1 MPPDRH
7 QWTRALGA
15 RAARRR
21 LRALLDVG
29 EQLEARGLL
38 NEAVRLAAARDAA
51 PPGDRERDIPWPAPW
66 DKVGWPRLM
75 RPHARR
81 GSLSGVVAAVLMGG
95 APMVWLMH
103 RLANIR
109 TPWPKIPAV
118 SADIRLWLGA
128 SGGLLRRRGLWPG
141 RGRRSLVL
149 GGDDLGQN
157 LLVLGGI
164 GSGKTTSVIQP
175 VLLQCLALGM
185 GGLLFDIKGDFGVA
199 AAGLARRAGR
209 ELTVV
214 GPGRRAFNLLRGLT
228 PEAAAGFLKSVLLL
242 NGAPG
247 DPFWTETAV
256 ELCRNALGVLSFLPD
271 RYSLA
276 GLYDYLFRDDVRAD
290 CDRRLRDEA
299 AGLSAEALRLLR
311 SYQSYHEG
319 VFTRFDAKVVAGVL
333 ASAAQVLTP
342 FTHPD
347 LVDAFCPPAD
357 ALAIEALGSGAVILV
372 DLPLAVWGVGAKVVY
387 TFIKLRF
394 FQYMQRRPTAE
405 RARPVLF
412 LCDEYQEIVSANKDG
427 LSDLNFWDKGRA
439 FGTVGI
445 ISAQSIAS
453 FYAAVGDRDL
463 ADTLLQNFRQKLCL
477 RTEDWHTIQFF
488 ERLLGRLPDRRRRAR
503 SLVSAALV
511 RRLYHRQALAM
522 VSVAG
527 EAVEEVIDL
536 PTVFVNSAEGEMP
549 GAGMAGPQPSEEACL
564 NDDKA

>member
-1 MPPDRH
+1 MPPDRPH
-7 QWTRALGA
+7 WIRALRA
-15 RAARRR
+15 RADRRR
-21 LRALLDVG
+21 LRALLDAG
-29 EQLEARGLL
+29 EELEARGLL
-38 NEAVRLAAARDAA
+38 DEAVRLAAAIEGPRPRVAT
-51 PPGDRERDIPWPAPW
+51 PDIEWPAPW
-66 DKVGWPRLM
+66 
-75 RPHARR
+75 
-81 GSLSGVVAAVLMGG
+81 GG
-95 APMVWLMH
+95 AGRGRRLTRPRERAGSFPGIVSAALAGAAPLAWLL
-103 RLANIR
+103 RLLPGIR
-109 TPWPKIPAV
+109 RPSHPTPAV
-118 SADIRLWLGA
+118 SADVRLWLGA
-128 SGGLLRRRGLWPG
+128 GDGLLRRRARWRG

-149 GGDDLGQN
+149 AGDDLAQN

-175 VLLQCLALGM
+175 VLLQCLAQGL
-185 GGLLFDIKGDFGVA
+185 GGLVFDIKGDFGVA

-209 ELTVV
+209 ELVVV

-228 PEAAAGFLKSVLLL
+228 PEAAAGFLKSALLL

-299 AGLSAEALRLLR
+299 AGLGAEALRLLR

-357 ALAIEALGSGAVILV
+357 ALAIEALASGALILV

-394 FQYMQRRPTAE
+394 FQYMQRRPAGE
-405 RARPVLF
+405 RSRPVLF

-477 RTEDWHTIQFF
+477 RSEDWHTIQFF
-488 ERLLGRLPDRRRRAR
+488 ERVLGRLPDRRRRTR
-503 SLVSAALV
+503 PLVSAALV
-511 RRLYHRQALAM
+511 RRLHRRQALAV

-527 EAVEEVIDL
+527 EALEEVVDL
-536 PTVFVNSAEGEMP
+536 PAVFVDSAEQGIP
-549 GAGMAGPQPSEEACL
+549 GAGTAG
-564 NDDKA
+564 